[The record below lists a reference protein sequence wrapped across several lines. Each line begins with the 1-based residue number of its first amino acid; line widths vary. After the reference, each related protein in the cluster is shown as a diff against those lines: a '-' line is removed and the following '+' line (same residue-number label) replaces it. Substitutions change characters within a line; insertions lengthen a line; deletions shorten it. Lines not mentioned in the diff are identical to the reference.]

1 MTARLIRPESPTERI
16 GFRGV
21 CPNQFVFILFFL
33 LRSGSNPFTKGERLT
48 FLCLKEKLQ
57 KKQTSVPLDRR
68 RGVDFVTKAR

>member
-1 MTARLIRPESPTERI
+1 MNFSFLQNSFKALWKEGT
-16 GFRGV
+16 
-21 CPNQFVFILFFL
+21 FFL

-68 RGVDFVTKAR
+68 CGVDFVTKAR